1 MKDIGYVKM
10 LAHDLMFDLS
20 DDEAQ
25 DIVNEFDTLEKQLE
39 LLEKIDTTN
48 VEPMVYPFEEET
60 TYLRN
65 DEVSNI
71 ISQKDALSNAQNSK
85 EGHFVVLKVVK

>member
-1 MKDIGYVKM
+1 
-10 LAHDLMFDLS
+10 
-20 DDEAQ
+20 
-25 DIVNEFDTLEKQLE
+25 
-39 LLEKIDTTN
+39 
-48 VEPMVYPFEEET
+48 MVYPFEEET